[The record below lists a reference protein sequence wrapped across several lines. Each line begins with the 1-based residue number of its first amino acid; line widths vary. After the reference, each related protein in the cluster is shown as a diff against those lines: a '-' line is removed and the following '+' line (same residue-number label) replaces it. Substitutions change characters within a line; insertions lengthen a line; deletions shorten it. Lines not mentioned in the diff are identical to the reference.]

1 VYGFKNK
8 LIVMSKV
15 VKPIDKES
23 DVYTNNIS
31 LNEGD
36 ASNLDALLD
45 LIVTRLNDINTDI
58 EVLFTKVK

>member
-1 VYGFKNK
+1 
-8 LIVMSKV
+8 MSKV